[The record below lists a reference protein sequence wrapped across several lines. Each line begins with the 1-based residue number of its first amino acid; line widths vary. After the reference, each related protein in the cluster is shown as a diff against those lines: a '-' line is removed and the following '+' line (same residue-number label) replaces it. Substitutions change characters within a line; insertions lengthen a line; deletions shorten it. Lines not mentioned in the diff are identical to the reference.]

1 MTPETG
7 KEAALLGDT
16 NNEAAL
22 LGAASSDGEAF
33 AAFYRLYERSLL
45 GFFMRATGR
54 PELAADLTA
63 ETFACALESV
73 GAYDPARGR
82 PDQWLFGIARNV
94 LGSSYREGRVESA
107 ARERLGLPRL
117 VIDDHASDTIARLSE
132 GEEQAALALACLPE
146 QQRQAINARVVEDR
160 DYAEIAGELHCSESV
175 VRQRVSR
182 GLSTLRARL
191 AGER

>member
-1 MTPETG
+1 MMQTDTRGEQ
-7 KEAALLGDT
+7 ALL
-16 NNEAAL
+16 AA
-22 LGAASSDGEAF
+22 ARSDARAF
-33 AAFYRLYERSLL
+33 AAFYRRFERPLL

-63 ETFACALESV
+63 ETFARALESV
-73 GAYDPARGR
+73 HAYDPARGR

-94 LGSSYREGRVESA
+94 LGSSHRQGRVESA

-117 VIDDHASDTIARLSE
+117 VLDDHASATIARVSE
-132 GEEQAALALACLPE
+132 GEEQALVALASLPE
-146 QQRQAINARVVEDR
+146 EQRRAIDARVVHER
-160 DYAEIAGELHCSESV
+160 GYEEIAVELQCSQAV

-182 GLSTLRARL
+182 GLRTLRARL

>member
-1 MTPETG
+1 ME
-7 KEAALLGDT
+7 GDT

-22 LGAASSDGEAF
+22 LVAASSNGEAF
-33 AAFYRLYERSLL
+33 AAFYRLYERPVL

-73 GAYDPARGR
+73 DAYEPAKGR

-117 VIDDHASDTIARLSE
+117 VVDDHATETIARLSE
-132 GEEQAALALACLPE
+132 GEEQAALALACLSE
-146 QQRQAINARVVEDR
+146 QQRKAIHARVVQDR
-160 DYAEIAGELHCSESV
+160 DYAEIAGELHCSEAV

>member
-1 MTPETG
+1 ME
-7 KEAALLGDT
+7 GDT

-22 LGAASSDGEAF
+22 LVAASSNGEAF
-33 AAFYRLYERSLL
+33 AAFYRLYERPVL

-73 GAYDPARGR
+73 DAYDPAKGR

-117 VIDDHASDTIARLSE
+117 VIDDHATETIARLSE

-146 QQRQAINARVVEDR
+146 QQRQAIHARVVQDR
-160 DYAEIAGELHCSESV
+160 DYAEIAGELHCSEAV

>member
-1 MTPETG
+1 ME
-7 KEAALLGDT
+7 GDT

-22 LGAASSDGEAF
+22 LTAASSDGNAF
-33 AAFYRLYERSLL
+33 AAFYRLYERPVL
-45 GFFMRATGR
+45 GFFMRATGG

-73 GAYDPARGR
+73 DAYDPARGR

-117 VIDDHASDTIARLSE
+117 VIDDHAIETIARLSE

-146 QQRQAINARVVEDR
+146 QQRCAIHARVVQDR
-160 DYAEIAGELHCSESV
+160 DYAEIADELHCSEAV